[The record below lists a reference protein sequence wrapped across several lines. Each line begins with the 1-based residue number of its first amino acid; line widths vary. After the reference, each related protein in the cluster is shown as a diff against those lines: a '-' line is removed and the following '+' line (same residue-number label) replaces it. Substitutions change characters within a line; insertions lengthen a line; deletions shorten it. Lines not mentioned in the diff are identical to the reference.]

1 MSNAAGANM
10 TRCMSA
16 LLFLALAL
24 SVITTRGFCYQ
35 VEAIN
40 ISGAKYFPAV
50 KEALSNAKE
59 SIRVVMFVIEGSADK
74 VNSKPNQLVEALI
87 EAKNRGVDV
96 EVILDQNI
104 DFVQRRRVS
113 EWESKIKSARAY
125 KRLKEANIRVYYD
138 DPTRYTH
145 AKAVIIDNKIIILGS
160 TNWTESAFDK
170 NIETDVLI
178 NSPELAEEISAY
190 LKTIR
195 IDENIE
201 NSLESAGPSVSIS
214 RHFLQNPKLAPQMA
228 KSVDE
233 RSFDIYLYLLWKA
246 KGASEPKSSLN
257 YDDLAGH
264 LGIYEGRKAPGYRTL
279 ISKVLR
285 KLEKRC
291 KLIKFEPRFG
301 KEATI
306 TLLEFPQE
314 NTFNLAE
321 TYFDF
326 GWNKGLSL
334 SAKFCYLINLANSH
348 ASDTRPF
355 WSKSIATI
363 TKECGSVSRGVIYNG
378 MTELRRRKLL
388 EAKYDNLTGKPYEER
403 MPKLY
408 KILKLYDPK
417 ELALKL
423 REVEVRHGRQA
434 YLKARKYAVIVY
446 EENSPEVIENIILKT
461 KEYGE
466 KKVRQAFK
474 IMAQKNPDN
483 PLKTYNYAVG
493 IMEK

>member
-1 MSNAAGANM
+1 MNKYLSI
-10 TRCMSA
+10 
-16 LLFLALAL
+16 LLTTLAVLG
-24 SVITTRGFCYQ
+24 ITARAFCYQ

-40 ISGAKYFPAV
+40 ISGTKYFPAV
-50 KEALSNAKE
+50 KESLSNAKE
-59 SIRVVMFVIEGSADK
+59 SITVVMFVIEGSRAN
-74 VNSKPNQLVEALI
+74 VNSKSNQLVEALI

-104 DFVQRRRVS
+104 DFVQRRHAS
-113 EWESKIKSARAY
+113 EWESKIKSTQAY
-125 KRLKEANIRVYYD
+125 KRLKDANIRVYYD
-138 DPTRYTH
+138 DPARYTH
-145 AKAVIIDNKIIILGS
+145 AKAVIIDKRTVILGS

-178 NSPELAEEISAY
+178 NSPELAAEISAY

-201 NSLESAGPSVSIS
+201 NLLGPAGPSVSIG
-214 RHFLQNPKLAPQMA
+214 RQFLQNPKLAPQMT
-228 KSVDE
+228 KTVDE

-246 KGASEPKSSLN
+246 EGASEPKLTLD
-257 YDDLAGH
+257 YDELAKH
-264 LGIYEGRKAPGYRTL
+264 LGIYEGRRASSYRTQ

-285 KLEKRC
+285 KLEK
-291 KLIKFEPRFG
+291 KYNLIKFEPRFA
-301 KEATI
+301 KEAEI
-306 TLLEFPQE
+306 TLQKVETGSDFIS
-314 NTFNLAE
+314 FNLPQS
-321 TYFDF
+321 YFAF

-334 SAKFCYLINLANSH
+334 SAKFCYLINLANSE
-348 ASDTRPF
+348 ASDTKPF

-363 TKECGSVSRGVIYNG
+363 TKESGNVSRGVIYNG
-378 MTELRRRKLL
+378 MTELRRKKLL
-388 EAKYDNLTGKPYEER
+388 DAKYDNLSGKPYEER

-408 KILKLYDPK
+408 KILKLYDPR

-423 REVEVRHGRQA
+423 KEVEERHGIQA
-434 YLKARKYAVIVY
+434 YLKTRKYAAIVY
-446 EENSPEVIENIILKT
+446 EENSPEVIEDIILKT

-466 KKVRQAFK
+466 KKVKQAFK